1 MTNKSLNVGLFVT
14 CPVDLFRPS
23 IGFATVKLLEQ
34 ANCRVSVP
42 SQSCCGQVA
51 FNNGDPKSAVKLA
64 WQVIETF
71 DEFDYVVLPSGSC
84 GGTIKTHY
92 PELFSEDPR
101 LERVK
106 AFCSKVHELTM
117 FLADVLN
124 YKPEGFN
131 CDLHDKN
138 ITYHDSCAGLRE
150 LNIKAQPRQ
159 LLSEFSN
166 VNLNE
171 MQDTDECCGFG
182 GTFCIKFPEVSNK
195 MVTNKTSRIREAN
208 AELILG
214 GDLSCLMNI
223 AGKLHR
229 QQSENPEQKKIEV
242 RHIAEI
248 LAGDLTTPAIGE
260 SGLLNE

>member
-1 MTNKSLNVGLFVT
+1 MTNKNLKVGLFVT

-34 ANCRVSVP
+34 ANCQVNVP

-51 FNNGDPKSAVKLA
+51 FNNGDPGSAMKLA
-64 WQVIETF
+64 WQVIDTF
-71 DEFDYVVLPSGSC
+71 EEYDYVVLPSGSC

-92 PELFSEDPR
+92 PELFAGDPR

-106 AFCSKVHELTM
+106 AFCNKVYELTV
-117 FLADVLN
+117 FLADIVQ
-124 YKPEGFN
+124 YKPEDFN
-131 CDLHDKN
+131 CDLSN
-138 ITYHDSCAGLRE
+138 TNVTYHDSCAGLRE
-150 LNIKAQPRQ
+150 LKIKAQPRQ

-166 VNLNE
+166 VNLKE

-182 GTFCIKFPEVSNK
+182 GTFCVKFSEVSNK
-195 MVTNKTSRIREAN
+195 MVSNKTSRVRETN
-208 AELILG
+208 AELVLG
-214 GDLSCLMNI
+214 GDLSCLLNI

-229 QQSENPEQKKIEV
+229 QRSENPNQKKVEV

-248 LAGDLTTPAIGE
+248 LAGDLNTPAIGE
-260 SGLLNE
+260 SGVHNE